1 MYSRPTFRV
10 QGPLGPFAGHPRQ
23 CANARLALPSCR
35 IPSGTRRTWLATK
48 CCATASFTRL
58 FCTRAS
64 SAVAAALEAFEPA
77 TRGAGA
83 LVFAVGSRFKDLSPF
98 GVKRKSA
105 IGWFLARAALRVASC
120 SPPSRTLRAAC
131 GGGLRPSLTAAA
143 RAARASAGR
152 DEETAPPPNQE
163 TPMVLYPM
171 SWRARPGLP
180 GGSLLR
186 VVVGIERHLTLQ
198 QRAQQLQ

>member
-1 MYSRPTFRV
+1 MNADVAVAEPRV
-10 QGPLGPFAGHPRQ
+10 EPITHPRDQ
-23 CANARLALPSCR
+23 SISVHLRSSAAKICCLRRCLRVCGASRGFADMSGIMEAMYWSSPG
-35 IPSGTRRTWLATK
+35 SGT
-48 CCATASFTRL
+48 AS
-58 FCTRAS
+58 
-64 SAVAAALEAFEPA
+64 
-77 TRGAGA
+77 
-83 LVFAVGSRFKDLSPF
+83 GSRFKDLSPF